1 LVLLFIS
8 DKGDR
13 VLDPMDKISLS
24 RDMDV
29 LDPLANLVLVQHLLN
44 LVLRGV
50 PKNVAQEQAMRMLHA
65 TGNSL
70 LLK

>member
-1 LVLLFIS
+1 
-8 DKGDR
+8 
-13 VLDPMDKISLS
+13 MDKISLS

-50 PKNVAQEQAMRMLHA
+50 PKNVAQEQTRRMLHA